1 MRLVGNSVLLIVFKI
16 LLLLSVNS
24 WALIE
29 IIRLAAVMKGDLTTV
44 VVVVVVAVVEAVR
57 FGQKGLL
64 MNGIHLA

>member
-16 LLLLSVNS
+16 LLLLSV
-24 WALIE
+24 IE
-29 IIRLAAVMKGDLTTV
+29 IIRLVAIMKGDLTT
-44 VVVVVVAVVEAVR
+44 VVVVVAVVEAVR